1 MTGPLSALVSLGI
14 LSLLLV
20 TAGVLFVFF
29 DWSAARRREF
39 LYLYF
44 AEDKP
49 GAGYFSAARR
59 RRAQY
64 TRLLLAFLTLFAVEL
79 LTVNLLLT
87 SSTPHRYQNWVH
99 CWWMMGLAL
108 LGLGFLFNPDSTRK
122 PHLDTLFFGFLCAWS
137 LFVAALALNVWG
149 ERTNALA
156 RIVPAIV
163 QGVLSFV
170 FVLASLKRREEKLA
184 MGLLRANP
192 IALALAF
199 GVWGIGA
206 LVSLTMPVNN
216 ALLTLQFAAILSFGI
231 LVPIVAKSMLSEY
244 EYVEGSRHRLGRE
257 RQVIIAFLQRIG
269 AAFTT
274 AVEVEQVLK
283 IILES
288 ALETTEA
295 SAGAIYLY
303 DKDLKQLSPR
313 VVLNFFPPLHV
324 DTLAAL
330 SERRTEE
337 LEAEMVAQT
346 FDLGEGVIG
355 EVAKEGRARIVS
367 DVRAEGIMLGTTTE
381 FMRNRSML
389 LVPLKIRDEPLGVMA
404 VLNKQRGSFGTEDQ
418 FLLQALADQGALSI
432 NNAMLTLEVGKQERI
447 RRELQIARDIQR
459 MLLPDKCPVIAN
471 YQLAARGSSA
481 TEVGGD
487 YYDFFNVDE
496 NNLGI
501 VVADVSGKGVPAA
514 LTVAMMRSVFR
525 TQSVGNRD
533 VRDVLS
539 RVNAFMTSDMRRDMF
554 ITCIYGILNISERT
568 FTYARAGHE
577 PLLVVRNGET
587 VESLRPDGFALG
599 VIESPTFDELLEVDT
614 VQLHSGD
621 SIFFFT
627 DGLTEAMN
635 LDGEEFGME
644 RILSVLDGS
653 DMVYAQAEQRLSAA
667 VGVHATS
674 STRSLVGAGADAGAG
689 ASHTNVPSR
698 AGFHDWIEEASG
710 ANKSDLPGCAP
721 ELSSDDPDV
730 LKWMELAVRN
740 HVGKAAQSD
749 DLTIVYLE
757 AK

>member
-79 LTVNLLLT
+79 LTTNLFLT
-87 SSTPHRYQNWVH
+87 SSTPHRYQNWMQ
-99 CWWMMGLAL
+99 CWWMMGLAM

-149 ERTNALA
+149 EGTNLIA
-156 RIVPAIV
+156 RVVPAVV
-163 QGVLSFV
+163 QVVLSIV
-170 FVLASLKRREEKLA
+170 FVVASLKRKEENLA
-184 MGLLRANP
+184 TGLLRANP
-192 IALALAF
+192 VSLALAF
-199 GVWGIGA
+199 GLWGIGA
-206 LVSLTMPVNN
+206 LVSLPMPVNN
-216 ALLTLQFAAILSFGI
+216 ALLTLQFATILSFGI
-231 LVPIVAKSMLSEY
+231 LVSIVARGMLSEY

-283 IILES
+283 IILDS

-355 EVAKEGRARIVS
+355 EVAKEGRARIVD

-389 LVPLKIRDEPLGVMA
+389 LVPLKIRNEPLGVMA
-404 VLNKQRGSFGTEDQ
+404 VLNKQRGSFGQEDQ

-459 MLLPDKCPVIAN
+459 MLLPESCPTIPN

-496 NNLGI
+496 NHLGV

-539 RVNAFMTSDMRRDMF
+539 RVNAYMVSDMRRDMF

-577 PLLVVRNGET
+577 PLLVVHNGES

-599 VIESPTFDELLEVDT
+599 VIESPTFDELLEVET

-635 LDGEEFGME
+635 TEGEEFGME
-644 RILSVLDGS
+644 RILSVLDGT
-653 DMVYAQAEQRLSAA
+653 DAVYEQVEQRVATSVGAA
-667 VGVHATS
+667 SVGATS
-674 STRSLVGAGADAGAG
+674 STRSLVGASSANGANG
-689 ASHTNVPSR
+689 SNR
-698 AGFHDWIEEASG
+698 AGLHDWIEDASG
-710 ANKSDLPGCAP
+710 ANRSDLPGCAP